1 MKTTFFLSL
10 WLCLWL
16 SMTGHAR
23 TAATT
28 GDDDKP
34 QMRLL
39 FLGNSFSLDAS
50 HMLPQQLE
58 DAGVNTR
65 QYTIDCVMYAGATLE
80 YWCQHIREDRP
91 IKYRFHMGGKLATGD
106 SCRTV
111 RELLGEPW
119 DVVIIQQASRMSDK
133 EETYEPHRD
142 SLCRVI
148 RTLCPQARIAW
159 LLTWSVAPYFT
170 HGPVDRAG
178 WEKIADI
185 ARTHCQADGIDLV
198 IPAGTALQTARQTS
212 LNDGRYL
219 TRDGIHLVLG
229 TGRYIAAMCVFET
242 VCRPVFGTSCL
253 DLPPSQRMKD
263 VDSKYGDDR
272 IPITDDNYPLC
283 KACVAQALADPYRL
297 PMPNDTDSTGPHIF
311 IDSKPAR
318 LPYISLDG
326 RRSNRPPKGG
336 FIYMGKKYVSR

>member
-133 EETYEPHRD
+133 EETYEPHMD

-148 RTLCPQARIAW
+148 RTLCPSARIAW

-185 ARTHCQADGIDLV
+185 ARTHCPADGIDVV
-198 IPAGTALQTARQTS
+198 IPAGTALQTA
-212 LNDGRYL
+212 
-219 TRDGIHLVLG
+219 
-229 TGRYIAAMCVFET
+229 
-242 VCRPVFGTSCL
+242 
-253 DLPPSQRMKD
+253 
-263 VDSKYGDDR
+263 
-272 IPITDDNYPLC
+272 
-283 KACVAQALADPYRL
+283 
-297 PMPNDTDSTGPHIF
+297 
-311 IDSKPAR
+311 
-318 LPYISLDG
+318 
-326 RRSNRPPKGG
+326 
-336 FIYMGKKYVSR
+336 